1 MSRTVDSWT
10 DARLDDLAHALEPI
24 PPQVAALTATV
35 RHLHDLTQAL
45 EPMPAQVGALTA
57 AVANLE
63 HLAAELKHA
72 PVEIAVLAAVVERLG
87 EENRDLREELV
98 AMQRQLLQVAWGL
111 VAALLGAAAALSTVL
126 L

>member
-1 MSRTVDSWT
+1 MSTVDAWT

-24 PPQVAALTATV
+24 PSQVAALTATV
-35 RHLHDLTQAL
+35 AHLHELGHAL
-45 EPMPAQVGALTA
+45 EPMPAQIGELTA

-63 HLAAELKHA
+63 HLATELKHA
-72 PVEIAVLAAVVERLG
+72 PVKIAVLAALVERLA

-111 VAALLGAAAALSTVL
+111 VAALLGAAAALTAVL